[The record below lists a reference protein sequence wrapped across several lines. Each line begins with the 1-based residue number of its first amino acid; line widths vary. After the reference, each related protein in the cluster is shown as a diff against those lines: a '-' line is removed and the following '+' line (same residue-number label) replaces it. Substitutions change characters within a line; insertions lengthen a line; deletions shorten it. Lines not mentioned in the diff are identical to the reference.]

1 MSDLEGESFDDVPLA
16 HKLCK
21 PLAWEAGFAECWGRA
36 KRLRGSTMQ
45 KKGLLRRHIWR
56 TSRDLS
62 RFQGFFNVSPSQ
74 SQKMPWSQDKNKN
87 KIWKK
92 TNLHLLQG
100 SCIYSFCGR
109 HAHLSAHIF
118 WGIYSDFALHHTHL
132 ERSSLIWT
140 CHECCN
146 CGSLRFS
153 KRTETSPF
161 TTVSTGI
168 ARKEV
173 WCLVHSHSP
182 SCPSPFKH
190 QGGKKGGENY
200 QVFLTSTEKSHSKS
214 PLVSLGCL
222 LEYITPLHTGTYT
235 HVHSFTES
243 IRKKYFKDHNFL

>member
-1 MSDLEGESFDDVPLA
+1 MQAFGVGSRFCWVLRKSKEAQRLNSAEKKASWGDTSGEPVETSADSKVFLMSL
-16 HKLCK
+16 HH
-21 PLAWEAGFAECWGRA
+21 RA
-36 KRLRGSTMQ
+36 KRCPGVRIRTKTKFE
-45 KKGLLRRHIWR
+45 KK
-56 TSRDLS
+56 
-62 RFQGFFNVSPSQ
+62 P
-74 SQKMPWSQDKNKN
+74 
-87 KIWKK
+87 
-92 TNLHLLQG
+92 NLHLLQG
-100 SCIYSFCGR
+100 SCIYSSCGR

-132 ERSSLIWT
+132 ERSSLILT
-140 CHECCN
+140 CHECCD

-153 KRTETSPF
+153 NRTETSPF

-173 WCLVHSHSP
+173 WCLLHSHSP

-235 HVHSFTES
+235 HVHSFMEL
-243 IRKKYFKDHNFL
+243 IRKKYFNDHNFL